1 MSIKDKSTGLAG
13 EFKAFISR
21 GSVVDT
27 AIAFVMGIAFKTVI
41 DAFAGDGKSNNGILG
56 GILGAIFGG
65 NQPNFNDKGVTI
77 NGSFIQLGSLL
88 TATLNFML
96 IAVVLFVLI
105 KLYNRFRRESPTP
118 TTNEILIDIREELR
132 KQQNS

>member
-88 TATLNFML
+88 TATLNFVL